1 MGMAGREEMI
11 KRILKLLALALDE
24 VAAILIMVFLLP
36 SLGIRLPLWVVALI
50 VAVLLLKDVLVAPYV
65 LGGGLERKPSTGA
78 EALVGRTAVVVED
91 LSPEGLVKLDGEL
104 WRAKC
109 LHGTA
114 RRGEK
119 VRVVKVRGTR
129 LLVELPA
136 SGEPR

>member
-119 VRVVKVRGTR
+119 VRVVEVRGTR
-129 LLVELPA
+129 LLVEPPA

>member
-1 MGMAGREEMI
+1 MAGREEMI

-36 SLGIRLPLWVVALI
+36 SLGIRLPLWVVALT

-119 VRVVKVRGTR
+119 VRVVKVRGTK
-129 LLVELPA
+129 LIVE
-136 SGEPR
+136 R